1 MSNLQETANDLLESF
16 GDMLDDLNSINR
28 LDSAQETFMFTK
40 VKNEYTNFKNS
51 PAWRNIQSQ
60 LKKIKNDPNK
70 LDEQFK
76 LLMQAKS
83 ELIKARNYIAGIPE
97 DGWANFGMIM
107 SVMTVTIGI
116 TVACLLIPGASGSV
130 FSGVAVFT
138 SLLAP
143 VYAYIRGY
151 YNAYGSRDSYNGYAA
166 IPNQQGIGS
175 LSKQVA
181 VAHVDKMLADTNKK
195 LTYVIANKAC
205 NINKAAM
212 LIADKCSDQFLEKL
226 DNLESS
232 FARGNERDIK
242 NLIGS
247 KYFKDFEKTIP
258 SDQKKDKKDNNHSG
272 NNPQQKKENN
282 KAS

>member
-1 MSNLQETANDLLESF
+1 MSTLQETANDLFESF
-16 GDMLDDLNSINR
+16 SDMIDDLNSINR
-28 LDSAQETFMFTK
+28 LESAQETFMFTK
-40 VKNEYTNFKNS
+40 VRNEYSNFKNS

-107 SVMTVTIGI
+107 SVMTVTIGF

-151 YNAYGSRDSYNGYAA
+151 YNAYGSKDSYNSYAA
-166 IPNQQGIGS
+166 IPNQQGVGC

-181 VAHVDKMLADTNKK
+181 VAHMDKMLADTNKK

-205 NINKAAM
+205 NINKSAA

-232 FARGNERDIK
+232 FARGNEKDIK

-247 KYFKDFEKTIP
+247 KYFKDFDKNN
-258 SDQKKDKKDNNHSG
+258 SDQKKDKKDG
-272 NNPQQKKENN
+272 NNSQQKKDT
-282 KAS
+282 KKVS